1 MSNKTNPNHS
11 NNAVARTDNHD
22 VAKKAGSQSM
32 DEKYQHASSAPTF
45 LYGTSPA
52 SIEKGQSRVT
62 GPDLRFLQLNPI
74 IGGYSQSLSFPLM

>member
-32 DEKYQHASSAPTF
+32 DEKYDNPSF
-45 LYGTSPA
+45 RKD
-52 SIEKGQSRVT
+52 SIS
-62 GPDLRFLQLNPI
+62 DFC
-74 IGGYSQSLSFPLM
+74 